1 MVLFTCSCLNVKVNL
16 LGDKKEAQSTLPSS
30 FKGVWFQGE
39 FGVGGIK
46 IVIILFI
53 LLIHLL
59 LFNLLID

>member
-46 IVIILFI
+46 IVNFFL

-59 LFNLLID
+59 LFNLLND